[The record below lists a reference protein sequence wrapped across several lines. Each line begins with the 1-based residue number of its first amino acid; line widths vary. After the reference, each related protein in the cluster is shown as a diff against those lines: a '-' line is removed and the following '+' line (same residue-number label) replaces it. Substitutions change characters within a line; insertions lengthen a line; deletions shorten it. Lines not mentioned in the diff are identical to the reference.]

1 MPYVVQSRT
10 ALEMA
15 CERQTSDPVYTEKS
29 CRMYLGYPPTR
40 AALGLPTAVRS
51 WRHSRKSLAA
61 LPLSRCVEE
70 SNSRAQQSHQLRRL
84 ASQLLITSL
93 QSVANCLY

>member
-15 CERQTSDPVYTEKS
+15 CERQKFIGPVYTEKS
-29 CRMYLGYPPTR
+29 CRVYLGHPPTR
-40 AALGLPTAVRS
+40 AALGRPTAVRS

-84 ASQLLITSL
+84 ASQL
-93 QSVANCLY
+93 